1 MFEQPEPDTSATA
14 TATDL
19 VRSDV
24 LDAHNLSRSGGRA
37 LTPQERLAQLD
48 AGAAPYVRTQRPAN
62 TLKAYAQDWKV
73 WEDYAADVGI
83 PLLSG
88 TAGALTGFVVWLEQG
103 RRLRPAA
110 GPSTLVRPPSRVSH
124 AEWKRS
130 GPPAEQRVCLRT

>member
-48 AGAAPYVRTQRPAN
+48 AGAAHYVRTQRPAN

-73 WEDYAADVGI
+73 WEDYAAPISDLRGTYHGHAGVRTYWRRW
-83 PLLSG
+83 LS
-88 TAGALTGFVVWLEQG
+88 AWRDLQA
-103 RRLRPAA
+103 
-110 GPSTLVRPPSRVSH
+110 
-124 AEWKRS
+124 
-130 GPPAEQRVCLRT
+130 C